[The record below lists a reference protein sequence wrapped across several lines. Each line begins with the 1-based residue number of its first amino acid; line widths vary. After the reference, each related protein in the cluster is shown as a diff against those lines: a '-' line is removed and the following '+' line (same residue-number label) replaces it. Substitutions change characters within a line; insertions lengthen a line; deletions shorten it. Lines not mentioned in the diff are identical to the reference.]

1 MSAKTVPIPVYPD
14 FLCSFSAEHL
24 WRESRQHRR
33 KHSGNM
39 PWSLCCATD
48 SNLLTPHGVACS
60 YMRQSSA
67 TTALCSSLFCPLFRW
82 QVATRMM
89 SFPQG
94 SRSNSIS
101 CVHVWSS
108 YVSLKKSTT
117 SLHWHPLWLAKLV
130 EWVGYMRAVIMY
142 SNYTLSNNVSGY
154 LSFCHKF
161 SDRRIFKAQRKQQE
175 PCPHLYVT

>member
-1 MSAKTVPIPVYPD
+1 MSAKAVPIPIPVYPD

-24 WRESRQHRR
+24 WRETRQHRR

-67 TTALCSSLFCPLFRW
+67 TTALCSAPCFACRS
-82 QVATRMM
+82 QKRMM
-89 SFPQG
+89 SFPRG
-94 SRSNSIS
+94 SCSNSIS

-108 YVSLKKSTT
+108 YVSLKKSTVTT
-117 SLHWHPLWLAKLV
+117 SSQHWHRWHPVCFL
-130 EWVGYMRAVIMY
+130 YY
-142 SNYTLSNNVSGY
+142 
-154 LSFCHKF
+154 FCYF
-161 SDRRIFKAQRKQQE
+161 FNRNSS
-175 PCPHLYVT
+175 

>member
-1 MSAKTVPIPVYPD
+1 MSAKAVPIPVYPD

-24 WRESRQHRR
+24 WRETRQHRR

-82 QVATRMM
+82 QIATRMM
-89 SFPQG
+89 SFPRG

-108 YVSLKKSTT
+108 YVSLKKSTVTTSSQHWHRWHPVCFLCYVFISSTATHHEPT
-117 SLHWHPLWLAKLV
+117 SLPL
-130 EWVGYMRAVIMY
+130 
-142 SNYTLSNNVSGY
+142 S
-154 LSFCHKF
+154 
-161 SDRRIFKAQRKQQE
+161 
-175 PCPHLYVT
+175 

>member
-1 MSAKTVPIPVYPD
+1 MSAKAVPIPVYPD

-24 WRESRQHRR
+24 WRETRQHRR

-82 QVATRMM
+82 QIATRMM
-89 SFPQG
+89 SFPRG
-94 SRSNSIS
+94 SRSNSINSIS

-108 YVSLKKSTT
+108 YVSLKKSTVTTSSQHWHRWHPVCFLCYVFISSTATHHEPT
-117 SLHWHPLWLAKLV
+117 SLPL
-130 EWVGYMRAVIMY
+130 
-142 SNYTLSNNVSGY
+142 S
-154 LSFCHKF
+154 
-161 SDRRIFKAQRKQQE
+161 
-175 PCPHLYVT
+175 